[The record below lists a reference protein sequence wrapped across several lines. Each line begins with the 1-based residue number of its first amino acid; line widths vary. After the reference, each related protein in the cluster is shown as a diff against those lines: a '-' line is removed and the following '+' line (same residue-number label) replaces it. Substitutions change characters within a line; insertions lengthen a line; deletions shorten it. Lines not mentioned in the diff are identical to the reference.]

1 MKGFGLGILESM
13 LITKKLLNICV
24 WITKLINS
32 KNNVLLDDDVLVIET
47 VELRYNV
54 SVIKTGQFLKIK
66 MK

>member
-1 MKGFGLGILESM
+1 MKRFGLSILESM

-54 SVIKTGQFLKIK
+54 SVIKTSQFLKIK

>member
-1 MKGFGLGILESM
+1 MKGFGLSILESM

-32 KNNVLLDDDVLVIET
+32 KNNVLLDDDIET

-54 SVIKTGQFLKIK
+54 SVIKTSQFLKIK

>member
-1 MKGFGLGILESM
+1 MKGFGLSILESM